1 MTHARA
7 VTAAI
12 SNNKDDSTE
21 CRNESNNRTMNT
33 VGLSA
38 KAGMLVKVVKPET
51 AYREANHSRD
61 PINTRVDM
69 DVNRSRATR
78 ISTVGR
84 SATVEKPATCSN
96 IRVNVSSRNLQLEY
110 GQHSRV
116 NRAETIGTSQT

>member
-7 VTAAI
+7 VTPAI

-51 AYREANHSRD
+51 AYREANDSRD
-61 PINTRVDM
+61 PINTMDDM
-69 DVNRSRATR
+69 DANRSRTTR
-78 ISTVGR
+78 ISWKVSNNR
-84 SATVEKPATCSN
+84 KVEKEFG
-96 IRVNVSSRNLQLEY
+96 RLERKL
-110 GQHSRV
+110 S
-116 NRAETIGTSQT
+116 TL